1 MRKEK
6 VLALVTAS
14 EATKNDLCRQ
24 LSSLLEGYMRVEGYA
39 TESGIKGIVRAD
51 LIVLSSKM
59 MVSEAKDYIDPKCRV
74 IIANRS
80 LNLENI
86 DKLFRI
92 PKGADILLVNDE
104 IENAEEVVK
113 LLKEVGID
121 YLNYIPYAPGGRV
134 NGDAKLAITPGE
146 VALVP
151 KHIEETIDIGARVI
165 DITTVIEILSL
176 LGLLDEKSHF
186 VTAKYMETII
196 KLNKQLHDTIEEAES
211 MNKYLVKVLNQVNDG
226 IVAFSEKGI
235 ISVFNQKSEEIFG
248 IRSSFAIGKT
258 INQIVRD
265 KVLCDFLLS
274 SSDLSNQ
281 LFKINEEDVIISK
294 FKIEKLQSTV
304 CTIKNTKDT
313 IDMEKKLRQ
322 SLIKKGFVGKY
333 KFSDII
339 GDSLQIRNTIE
350 TAIKLAETDL
360 SILITGESG
369 VGKELFASGIHN
381 NSQRNMGPFLAVNFS
396 ALPEELAESELFGYE
411 EGAFT
416 GARKGGRIGLFEQ
429 ANGGTIFLDEIGDIS
444 LRIQARLLRVLQ
456 EKEIRRVGG
465 TEIIPVNV
473 RIIAATNKN
482 LPQMCQAGLFRE
494 DLYHRLRKLY
504 LKIPP
509 LREHPEDILE
519 LIEYFKGIN
528 GSPDLVISE
537 DVLKILESNPWSG
550 NVRELSNTI
559 DYFIA
564 VASGG
569 NISLED
575 IPSDFFEMESASNK
589 IIKIDNNVKY
599 HDALSNLG
607 NLEEFM
613 FILDAIDKYSRNSQT
628 ASRRS
633 VSNLAE
639 IAFPNLSEDKIR
651 RRTDILKDQ
660 GLISKGVGRAGM
672 RLTGEGR
679 EYLLSTLK
687 NEEAKRK

>member
-14 EATKNDLCRQ
+14 EATKNDLCKQ
-24 LSSLLEGYMRVEGYA
+24 LNSLLEGYMRVEGYA
-39 TESGIKGIVRAD
+39 TESGINSIVRAD

-59 MVSEAKDYIDPKCRV
+59 MVAEAKDYIDPKCRV

-104 IENAEEVVK
+104 IENAEEVAK

-121 YLNYIPYAPGGRV
+121 YLNYIPYAPGRRV
-134 NGDAKLAITPGE
+134 NGSAKIAITPGE

-151 KHIEETIDIGARVI
+151 KHIEEIIDIGARVI

-186 VTAKYMETII
+186 VTTKYMETII

-226 IVAFSEKGI
+226 IVAFSENGV

-265 KVLCDFLLS
+265 KVLCDFLLT

-281 LFKINEEDVIISK
+281 LFKINEADVIISK

-339 GDSLQIRNTIE
+339 GDSLQIRNTID

-369 VGKELFASGIHN
+369 VGKELFASAIHN
-381 NSQRNMGPFLAVNFS
+381 NSQRNLGPFLAVNFS

-411 EGAFT
+411 DGAFT

-429 ANGGTIFLDEIGDIS
+429 ASGGTIFLDEIGDIS

-482 LPQMCQAGLFRE
+482 LPQMCHSGLFRE

-509 LREHPEDILE
+509 LREHSEDIAE
-519 LIEYFKGIN
+519 LIEYFKSIN
-528 GSPDLVISE
+528 GRPDLLISQE
-537 DVLKILESNPWSG
+537 VLRMLEINPWSG

-564 VASGG
+564 VASNGT
-569 NISLED
+569 ICPDD
-575 IPSDFFEMESASNK
+575 IPIDFFEMENAGKKTSKTEK
-589 IIKIDNNVKY
+589 IEKY
-599 HDALSNLG
+599 QETLSGLG
-607 NLEEFM
+607 NLEEFL
-613 FILDAIDKYSRNSQT
+613 FILEAIDKYSRCGET
-628 ASRRS
+628 ASRKS

-639 IAFPNLSEDKIR
+639 KLFPHLSDDKIR

-660 GLISKGVGRAGM
+660 GLINKGPGRGGM
-672 RLTGEGR
+672 RLTKEGQ
-679 EYLLSTLK
+679 EYLLSSLK
-687 NEEAKRK
+687 DNELKD